1 MSQSTDPASS
11 FLKDQVG
18 IDENLHAGIF
28 VALQTVYGKQIEVS
42 HLKSFGIE
50 GLKALAESVK
60 LEQRDRPRSN
70 HRPFKMIHFRIPH
83 HKSAFDLP
91 WRLGDS
97 ILDVAKSPDGAL
109 LLGEYMEG
117 TCGGQ
122 KSCCTCHVYLDEK
135 LLSLVPPP
143 DKGELDMLDLAYE
156 PNMESRL
163 GCQIRLTP
171 DLLQQID
178 NDSPVT
184 VTIPADV
191 NNVWT

>member
-1 MSQSTDPASS
+1 MSSHSDPASA

-60 LEQRDRPRSN
+60 LEQRDRPHRSN
-70 HRPFKMIHFRIPH
+70 RPSRTIHFRIPH
-83 HKSAFDLP
+83 HKSEFNLP

-122 KSCCTCHVYLDEK
+122 K
-135 LLSLVPPP
+135 
-143 DKGELDMLDLAYE
+143 
-156 PNMESRL
+156 R
-163 GCQIRLTP
+163 
-171 DLLQQID
+171 
-178 NDSPVT
+178 
-184 VTIPADV
+184 
-191 NNVWT
+191 